1 VLLVA
6 RSNERVEAGVPEE
19 LGGDGASE
27 KPALPDV
34 LKPDRLLGKR
44 IVVGNDELGS
54 NRALV
59 ARLLAHSGLV
69 EPAIALTESPTAGIA
84 ALLAENKADVAA
96 LVLDVTDASTR
107 AVMTEISR
115 ALSGAIAIG
124 GPPSPEALASL
135 YRDITVTKVAA
146 GIFGGIR
153 GLPSHSIST
162 VAITDE
168 LVGDSDL
175 SDAAAA
181 QLTKAIL
188 ERRGRMLAE
197 NLSFEIEPPPLDA
210 LRRYMPHAGVA
221 AQLNERSTSFLE
233 TYSDQIWLGL
243 FAIGLIGS
251 SLAGLWNRLGLFG
264 GDQPASTA
272 ARIEELVDRIESAT
286 TTDEI
291 DQMRSEIRQL
301 AKSQLKV
308 AVNSRGANVY
318 SKLPSDWF
326 QTLDDL
332 ALHRAQEIS
341 KSER

>member
-1 VLLVA
+1 
-6 RSNERVEAGVPEE
+6 
-19 LGGDGASE
+19 
-27 KPALPDV
+27 
-34 LKPDRLLGKR
+34 
-44 IVVGNDELGS
+44 
-54 NRALV
+54 
-59 ARLLAHSGLV
+59 
-69 EPAIALTESPTAGIA
+69 
-84 ALLAENKADVAA
+84 
-96 LVLDVTDASTR
+96 
-107 AVMTEISR
+107 
-115 ALSGAIAIG
+115 
-124 GPPSPEALASL
+124 
-135 YRDITVTKVAA
+135 
-146 GIFGGIR
+146 
-153 GLPSHSIST
+153 
-162 VAITDE
+162 
-168 LVGDSDL
+168 
-175 SDAAAA
+175 
-181 QLTKAIL
+181 
-188 ERRGRMLAE
+188 
-197 NLSFEIEPPPLDA
+197 
-210 LRRYMPHAGVA
+210 MPHAGVA